1 MRASWLFVAAFG
13 VVGAGCSSS
22 EPSNATSGG
31 PPATG
36 PTFHKDVEAILQQ
49 HCQTCHSP
57 GHIAPFSLLTYADAK
72 SVSGL
77 MEKDTTA
84 KIMPPWA
91 AMSTDECTPRFGWK
105 DDHCLSDDEI
115 KAIAD

>member
-13 VVGAGCSSS
+13 VVGGGCSSS
-22 EPSNATSGG
+22 EPSNATSGA

-72 SVSGL
+72 SVAGL

-84 KIMPPWA
+84 KIMPPC
-91 AMSTDECTPRFGWK
+91 AMPTFYWLTCAPPTGP
-105 DDHCLSDDEI
+105 C
-115 KAIAD
+115 IAPGSQATQPA